1 MPLKKKLIALAL
13 LFISLCSCHTVNSVP
28 TLTPWV
34 TPTPTEKPRWMDYE
48 TALLKG
54 TVGRE
59 DGLCEW
65 EILAMADKEVYLW
78 VKCKVREPIGTIMSV
93 PAVVYLGE
101 DGIIE
106 KVTIPR
112 DGVFYPEDV
121 RALFPPDVQARIF
134 THDTVGIANMDHLET
149 RMNNGGAPL
158 IVVLGT
164 PMP

>member
-1 MPLKKKLIALAL
+1 LKKKLIALAL
-13 LFISLCSCHTVNSVP
+13 LFINLWGCYSKDSIRTP
-28 TLTPWV
+28 TPWV
-34 TPTPTEKPRWMDYE
+34 TPTSTVTPRWMMYE
-48 TALLKG
+48 AALLKA
-54 TVGRE
+54 TVGKE

-65 EILAMADKEVYLW
+65 AILGTSANEVYVW
-78 VKCKVREPIGTIMSV
+78 VDCKLRGPVRTAMSV

-101 DGIIE
+101 NGAIE

-121 RALFPPDVQARIF
+121 RALFPPDIQVKIF
-134 THDTVGIANMDHLET
+134 SHDTGDIIDMKYLEA
-149 RMNNGGAPL
+149 RSNNGGPPL